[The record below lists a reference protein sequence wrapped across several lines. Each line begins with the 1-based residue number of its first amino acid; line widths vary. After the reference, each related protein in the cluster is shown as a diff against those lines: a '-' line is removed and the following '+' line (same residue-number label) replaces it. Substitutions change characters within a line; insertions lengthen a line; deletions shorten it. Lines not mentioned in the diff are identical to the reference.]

1 MPSRPIVA
9 APSGTEPPPRPV
21 FSGLQLC
28 SFAPHT
34 LHDGRLVMV
43 RDSDWKLSVCLD
55 PAVNDL
61 ALYNLSDDP
70 YERRNLAADP
80 AHAARRETML
90 ALVEEH
96 IATTSRR

>member
-1 MPSRPIVA
+1 
-9 APSGTEPPPRPV
+9 
-21 FSGLQLC
+21 
-28 SFAPHT
+28 
-34 LHDGRLVMV
+34 MV